1 MVENYQCR
9 RISWTLL
16 SRLSNVLLCFLSI
29 LFISISCKRGICWHS
44 FCYQLPWFFL
54 LSFWFGWLSMYSGVI
69 FFFTS
74 APSYDGV
81 MYAINLKCLKS
92 VCCFDVINLG
102 MVPEELVKT
111 KKVVSS
117 INISKWSAGSVH
129 VKLKFCPAQNQVS
142 YGTDFAKDWC
152 NGGFTD
158 PLLGKSSALVWNPYK
173 VNKSGQI
180 MFPLEGQLYYL
191 RIYYFIKKFMKLRK
205 DQSSSKLILKVLK
218 EDISCTLGWKYSWK
232 YIHLNGNWNTWKWT
246 KSLFIKNVIN
256 FNEVYV

>member
-81 MYAINLKCLKS
+81 MYAINLKCL
-92 VCCFDVINLG
+92 NLC
-102 MVPEELVKT
+102 
-111 KKVVSS
+111 VVLMSS
-117 INISKWSAGSVH
+117 IW
-129 VKLKFCPAQNQVS
+129 
-142 YGTDFAKDWC
+142 
-152 NGGFTD
+152 
-158 PLLGKSSALVWNPYK
+158 VWFQK
-173 VNKSGQI
+173 
-180 MFPLEGQLYYL
+180 
-191 RIYYFIKKFMKLRK
+191 
-205 DQSSSKLILKVLK
+205 SSSKQRKSFHQSIFQSGQLVLFM
-218 EDISCTLGWKYSWK
+218 
-232 YIHLNGNWNTWKWT
+232 WN
-246 KSLFIKNVIN
+246 
-256 FNEVYV
+256 